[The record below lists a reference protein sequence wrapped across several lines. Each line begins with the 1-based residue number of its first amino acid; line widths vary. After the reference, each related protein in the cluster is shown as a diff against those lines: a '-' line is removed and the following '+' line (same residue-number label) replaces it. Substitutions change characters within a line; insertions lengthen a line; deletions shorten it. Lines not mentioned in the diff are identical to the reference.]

1 MVNFLTLTLR
11 RIDMDYEDLAM
22 ESAIWPWIDDDLAG
36 MEIEVW
42 DDYDD

>member
-11 RIDMDYEDLAM
+11 RTDMDYKDLAM
-22 ESAIWPWIDDDLAG
+22 ELAIWPWIDDDLAG
-36 MEIEVW
+36 AEDLW